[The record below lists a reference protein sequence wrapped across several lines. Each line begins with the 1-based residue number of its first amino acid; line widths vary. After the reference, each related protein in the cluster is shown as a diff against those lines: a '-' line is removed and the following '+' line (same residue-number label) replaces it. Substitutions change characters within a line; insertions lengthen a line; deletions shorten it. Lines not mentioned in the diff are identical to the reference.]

1 MANRSSKGRS
11 RERRQA
17 ADRAQALIRETCRAT
32 FPRRSDTP
40 NQSMRAHPFN
50 RRRSQ
55 LPRVAKVNGRLPTST
70 RCGSTSRRVRVGR
83 TASWSCIA
91 CYFKVQVR
99 TKRAAE
105 INAVVAAH
113 LAAGGGVLHCVIT
126 MPHRAGE
133 ALADLWSILS
143 DCWEHVTSGGGW
155 KKLKADHA
163 IEGYIRATEAT
174 HSWGSG
180 WHPHCHVL
188 LFVDRPM
195 SPLENEE
202 QFYALRA
209 AIRNRWCKRMK
220 EKHGRIV
227 SEEFGIRVDPVKP
240 DDADGS
246 GEYLTK
252 VGYELAMGDNKIGR
266 DEGHRTPFAIA
277 HDAAETGDKADV
289 DLFREW
295 VVASHRKR
303 SITWS
308 PGTPGALRPR
318 PRTLRRGAG
327 RRRRRRRSRGRDRPG
342 PLAGD
347 RQPAGRPPLQ
357 SS

>member
-1 MANRSSKGRS
+1 MAGL
-11 RERRQA
+11 Q
-17 ADRAQALIRETCRAT
+17 T
-32 FPRRSDTP
+32 
-40 NQSMRAHPFN
+40 
-50 RRRSQ
+50 
-55 LPRVAKVNGRLPTST
+55 
-70 RCGSTSRRVRVGR
+70 CGSV
-83 TASWSCIA
+83 WSCIS
-91 CYFKVQVR
+91 CYFKVR
-99 TKRAAE
+99 SKRAAE

-143 DCWEHVTSGGGW
+143 DCWEHVTSGGVW

-252 VGYELAMGDNKIGR
+252 VGYELAMSDNKIGR
-266 DEGHRTPFAIA
+266 EEGHRTPFAIA
-277 HDAAETGDKADV
+277 HDASETGDKADV

-308 PGTPGALRPR
+308 QGLRERYGLGPER
-318 PRTLRRGAG
+318 SDEELAAEDAGGEAVAEIDRDLWREIANRRDG
-327 RRRRRRRSRGRDRPG
+327 RRSQLLTAFETDDGRSGIDAAVRFLTDLGLAVVVDEAG
-342 PLAGD
+342 PIPVIGLD
-347 RQPAGRPPLQ
+347 QPTQQPQ
-357 SS
+357 QE